1 MNIEVRL
8 FASFRDNRW
17 KSKYLTINEKATIK
31 NIIEQIDIKEE
42 ELGIVLVNGRH
53 SDVNTILKNEDVLA
67 LFPPV
72 GGG

>member
-1 MNIEVRL
+1 MDIEVRL

-17 KSKYLTINEKATIK
+17 KSKHLAINEKATIE
-31 NIIEQIDIKEE
+31 NIIEQLNIKKED
-42 ELGIVLVNGRH
+42 LGIVLVNGRH
-53 SDVNTILKNEDVLA
+53 SDIDTVLNNEDILA